1 MLKKISTPILITGAK
16 GFIGSNLLRKLVYE
30 GYETNVI
37 LKTKN
42 KCWRIKD
49 ILKKT
54 NIIIGDLNNFESINK
69 IINKLKPKTIF
80 HLAAYGA
87 YEHQNEI
94 EKIKKVNLDATIN
107 LLKTCSKQGFKIFVN
122 TGSNSEYGFKKKP
135 MKETD
140 FLEPNSY
147 YAIFKAATTLFCHY
161 ESISKK
167 LPIITV
173 RPFHVYGPYEENTRL
188 IPTLILKLLNNQ
200 NPPLVASN
208 IARDMIYID
217 DVVDFYLMIASKPST
232 NGDIFNIGS
241 GHQKTIKEVYFSISN
256 IIKSNLKPKWNSMN
270 NRSWDQTTWK
280 ANMSI
285 VKKRFKW
292 KPKNNLKQGLTKS
305 INWHRKFYKIP

>member
-1 MLKKISTPILITGAK
+1 MLKKIPTPILITGAK
-16 GFIGSNLLRKLVYE
+16 GFIGSNLLRRLIHK
-30 GYETNVI
+30 GYETNIIVR
-37 LKTKN
+37 TKDN
-42 KCWRIKD
+42 CWRIED
-49 ILKKT
+49 ILNKT
-54 NIIIGDLNNFESINK
+54 NIFFEDLNNFKLINK

-87 YEHQNEI
+87 YEYQNEI

-107 LLKTCSKQGFKIFVN
+107 LLKTCSKQGFKAFVN

-140 FLEPNSY
+140 FLAPNSY

-188 IPTLILKLLNNQ
+188 IPTLISKLLNNQ
-200 NPPLVASN
+200 SPTLVSSN

-280 ANMSI
+280 ADMSI

-305 INWHRKFYKIP
+305 INWHREFYKIP